1 MEESGG
7 RRIKRWVNIDMTSI
21 SFCTPEMIE
30 KFKKFQN
37 ISNYIINNPAKWE
50 ADKFFKKCF
59 QSGFNIEKYGFKPKM
74 DQKIEP
80 IVIEKIVEKEIY
92 INNDEDIQKIQKEK
106 SELKE
111 EIKELK
117 IKLFE
122 KDKEIVH
129 TKDKLDNIINIIE
142 SNMEQVDF
150 YGEDDDIIKKLINE
164 IKRK

>member
-1 MEESGG
+1 M
-7 RRIKRWVNIDMTSI
+7 IKDKLIKEIKEFFEINDMKI
-21 SFCTPEMIE
+21 PFEDYINNMIE
-30 KFKKFQN
+30 V
-37 ISNYIINNPAKWE
+37 
-50 ADKFFKKCF
+50 
-59 QSGFNIEKYGFKPKM
+59 GFNIEKYGLKPKM
-74 DQKIEP
+74 NQKIEP

-92 INNDEDIQKIQKEK
+92 VNNDEDVQKIQKEK